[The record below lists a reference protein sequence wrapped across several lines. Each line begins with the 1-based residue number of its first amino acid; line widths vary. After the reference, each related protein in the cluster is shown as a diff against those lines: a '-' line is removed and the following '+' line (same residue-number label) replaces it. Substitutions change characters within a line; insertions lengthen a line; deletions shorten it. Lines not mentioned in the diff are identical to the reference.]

1 MNERVVPYLI
11 PILMFRDIVNMEE
24 RTLYFTFNFRI
35 ATFID

>member
-24 RTLYFTFNFRI
+24 RNTEFHL
-35 ATFID
+35 